1 MARPQHCPID
11 GGFLTTAGV
20 CRKCGHR
27 VGRPAPS
34 PAKPAKAAPIAKP
47 AIAKPVDFDDSKCY
61 RLVLARKLRP
71 GDTVFTPATGEALRE
86 TPDGPVFLHGL
97 GSGRYFRVVANDGA
111 EVSYRDSSGEL
122 RSQAIP
128 PRQKVYRVTDH
139 DPTVEPVID
148 LDAPLDDAAWRQA
161 AERSAGEATA
171 PPADDAEKFF
181 RDHFKVIVIGR

>member
-1 MARPQHCPID
+1 MAKTRNCPID
-11 GGFLTTAGV
+11 GGFLTVSGV

-27 VGRPAPS
+27 VGGP
-34 PAKPAKAAPIAKP
+34 PAKAASIT
-47 AIAKPVDFDDSKCY
+47 KPVDFDDSKSY
-61 RLVLARKLRP
+61 RLVPAVGLQP

-122 RSQAIP
+122 RSQVIP
-128 PRQKVYRVTDH
+128 AGQKVYRVTDH

-148 LDAPLDDAAWRQA
+148 LDEPLDDAAWRQA